1 MFTWIMIIFVTD
13 IVCMIIYFVIL
24 IQKKCKKNT
33 IVLELFISMLK
44 VYEKFLFHEWLF
56 FHESFV
62 LGLDMTVT
70 EKSNISLVG
79 MIFLAPPN

>member
-1 MFTWIMIIFVTD
+1 MIIFVTD

-44 VYEKFLFHEWLF
+44 VYEKFLFHE
-56 FHESFV
+56 
-62 LGLDMTVT
+62 
-70 EKSNISLVG
+70 
-79 MIFLAPPN
+79 